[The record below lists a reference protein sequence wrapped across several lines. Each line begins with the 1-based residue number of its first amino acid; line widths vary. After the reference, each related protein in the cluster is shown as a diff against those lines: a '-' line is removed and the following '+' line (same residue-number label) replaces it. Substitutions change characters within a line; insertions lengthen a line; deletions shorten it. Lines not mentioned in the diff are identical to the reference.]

1 MWRPGLGH
9 PQDARH
15 TPVVQK
21 AFWLWDT
28 WEAAR
33 PPSPSPCRGG
43 PDGACYFRPYE
54 SLFCVLLPVVM
65 CGVSSILGMLCV
77 VEVVGNEENQCRT
90 PSWRICARAVAPLS
104 AGGAGRGRDESEPRR
119 ACRQHQLSAGERG
132 QRARNAA
139 NANAPRRAG
148 GRPYRVLILR
158 CNTYGSTTRQCFDD
172 LFTVPDSNSAPDT
185 RPSPHDTAGV

>member
-43 PDGACYFRPYE
+43 PDGACYLRPYE

-104 AGGAGRGRDESEPRR
+104 ALRAARAAAATSQSRDARAGSTGSARES
-119 ACRQHQLSAGERG
+119 
-132 QRARNAA
+132 AA
-139 NANAPRRAG
+139 NARA
-148 GRPYRVLILR
+148 
-158 CNTYGSTTRQCFDD
+158 
-172 LFTVPDSNSAPDT
+172 T
-185 RPSPHDTAGV
+185 RPTRTPPGARGGAHTVF